1 MPTLPLHI
9 KRAYLC
15 EWPPLPSCER
25 ESTRAAKP
33 APSRFWA
40 NLTARTP
47 RLQVYALVYFTFEIT
62 GFVRK
67 SLHIFPLVL
76 VCLQG
81 PLLRADSA
89 VEWPTIEL
97 VQVATFPSGDVI
109 GATSARDGSERLFMV
124 SRDGRI
130 FVWTG
135 ATFLTSPFLDI
146 TTRTR
151 DPSPFAES
159 GLLGLAFSPDYAT
172 SGKFYV
178 HYNRQSDQASVVSRF
193 SKSAGDPNLANPD
206 SEEILLIVPQASAY
220 HKGGDLAF
228 GPDGFLY
235 ISLGDDDQAATTSAN
250 PAQRFDSLQGKI
262 LRLDVASIPPV
273 NGSYVIP
280 TSNPFVGSA
289 GVRGEIWASGLR
301 NPWRFSFDR
310 ANGDLYIADVG
321 ENAREEINV
330 QRSGGQGGQNY
341 GWPIREGTLPYGG
354 NANPN
359 PSALTEPVFDYGRD
373 LGRSVIGGYVYRG
386 PAGRMSGMYFFSD
399 YVSKRIWGMAFENG
413 VWQAQVIGAAG
424 TSPLAF
430 AEAEDGTL
438 YLVTTGGL
446 FRLRDTGHTHTPV
459 LRPLSN
465 DFSNP
470 VAVQVTTLTPGAVLY
485 YTLDGS
491 TPTETSPTVPAD
503 GIVIIDGGQ
512 TLRVSAYRAGLT
524 PTTSSPLSRVFS
536 AASPRLAIVG
546 RNPVY
551 GHLVSVSGTTQ
562 NSVFRYT
569 LDGTVPTVASAGTE
583 GTVLVRNG
591 EFLQVMATRSG
602 YVSSPVQ
609 FAMQPGEDHEET
621 QVSTLAGTGA
631 FGMRDGPMAEALFS
645 APTGIVWTPG
655 NLLFVTDYNSNES
668 KIRRIDLDT
677 GLVST
682 LCGAE
687 RGDVVGPLA
696 SARFGTPLRG
706 LYHDGRGGSLYVAD
720 TEYRKIKRI
729 DLINGTV
736 STVLVTSGPPDDVYL
751 SPAGRLYWSQFAT
764 IWTRDEATGL
774 AVRFAGSGVSQ
785 SEGLIGN
792 FSFCGGTGEELLA
805 LTSGIRRISSEGDV
819 LPYIGNSLG
828 PSSLGSVDG
837 PFASGRIAAL
847 NYAAD
852 IVRDSAGS
860 IYVTTGSSIRKIT
873 PETEVRSLAGIESFS
888 NSVPYLDGPGKTA
901 RFGFTVAGLAVDDG
915 GRVYVADPF
924 NKRIRLIEQADW
936 DADGVPD
943 SVDATAPYRMGG
955 DDGRI
960 DSDGDLLAN
969 TTEYFFG
976 SDPADAG
983 SALRPSITLRG
994 GVPVLSWP
1002 SRAGILYL
1010 VEKSVDLHQWEALP
1024 ALIKVG
1030 TGTIME
1036 WTQGDSIPADG
1047 RVFFRVIPFLP
1058 VP

>member
-1 MPTLPLHI
+1 MSFP
-9 KRAYLC
+9 
-15 EWPPLPSCER
+15 
-25 ESTRAAKP
+25 
-33 APSRFWA
+33 
-40 NLTARTP
+40 
-47 RLQVYALVYFTFEIT
+47 VEIT

-67 SLHIFPLVL
+67 SLSILSLVL
-76 VCLQG
+76 VSLQSMA
-81 PLLRADSA
+81 LRADAA
-89 VEWPTIEL
+89 VDWPTIEL
-97 VQVATFPSGDVI
+97 VQVATFPSGDVV
-109 GATSARDGSERLFMV
+109 GAISARDGSGRLFMV
-124 SRDGRI
+124 GRDGRI

-135 ATFLTSPFLDI
+135 AAFLASPFLDI
-146 TTRTR
+146 TARTR
-151 DPSPFAES
+151 DPNPFAES

-193 SKSAGDPNLANPD
+193 SRSAGDANLANPN
-206 SEEILLIVPQASAY
+206 SEEVLLIVPQASEY

-235 ISLGDDDQAATTSAN
+235 ISLGDDRQSATTSVN
-250 PAQRFDSLQGKI
+250 PAQRLNSLQGKI

-280 TSNPFVGSA
+280 PSNPFVSSTGA
-289 GVRGEIWASGLR
+289 RGEIWASGLR

-310 ANGDLYIADVG
+310 ANGDLYVADVG
-321 ENAREEINV
+321 ENTREEINV
-330 QRSGGQGGQNY
+330 QRTGANGGQNY

-354 NANPN
+354 NANTN

-373 LGRSVIGGYVYRG
+373 LGRSVIGGYVHRG
-386 PAGRMSGMYFFSD
+386 PAGRMSGMYFFAD

-413 VWQAQVIGAAG
+413 AWQAQVIGAAG

-446 FRLRDTGHTHTPV
+446 FRLRDTVHTHTPV
-459 LRPLSN
+459 LWPLSN
-465 DFSNP
+465 SFSNP

-524 PTTSSPLSRVFS
+524 PTTSSPLSRVF
-536 AASPRLAIVG
+536 AVASPRLAIVG
-546 RNPVY
+546 RNPGY
-551 GHLVSVSGTTQ
+551 GHLVSVSSTTQ

-569 LDGTVPTVASAGTE
+569 LDGTVPTVASDRAD

-591 EFLQVMATRSG
+591 EFLQVVAMRPG
-602 YVSSPVQ
+602 YTSSPVT
-609 FAMQPGEDHEET
+609 FVPQPTEDHEAT
-621 QVSTLAGTGA
+621 QVSTLAGTGE

-645 APTGIVWTPG
+645 APNGIVWTPE
-655 NLLFVTDYNSNES
+655 NQLFVTDYNSNES

-706 LYHDGRGGSLYVAD
+706 ICYDSRDGCLYVAD

-729 DLINGTV
+729 DLSNGTV
-736 STVLVTSGPPDDVYL
+736 STVVVTSGAPTDVYL
-751 SPAGRLYWSQFAT
+751 SPASRLYWSQFAS

-774 AVRFAGSGVSQ
+774 AVRFAGTGGSQ
-785 SEGLIGN
+785 SGGLIHN
-792 FSFCGGTGEELLA
+792 FSIFGGAGEELLA
-805 LTSGIRRISSEGDV
+805 LTSGIRRISSAGDV
-819 LPYIGNSLG
+819 LPYIGDLLG
-828 PSSLGSVDG
+828 PSSLGNADG
-837 PFASGRIAAL
+837 PFASGRIAAGFD
-847 NYAAD
+847 AAD
-852 IVRDSAGS
+852 IVRDAAGA

-873 PETEVRSLAGIESFS
+873 PGHAVRSVAGTTLYS
-888 NSVPYLDGPGKTA
+888 NSTPHLDGPGKTA
-901 RFGFTVAGLAVDDG
+901 RFGFTVAGLAVDDVG
-915 GRVYVADPF
+915 KVYVADTA

-936 DADGVPD
+936 DGDGVLD
-943 SVDATAPYRMGG
+943 SVDATAPYRLGG

-969 TTEYFFG
+969 ATEYLVG

-983 SALRPSITLRG
+983 SALRPSITLSG
-994 GVPVLSWP
+994 GAPIVSWP
-1002 SRAGILYL
+1002 TRAGILYL
-1010 VEKSVDLHQWEALP
+1010 VEKSVDLREWAPLP
-1024 ALIKVG
+1024 ASAKVG

-1036 WTQGDSIPADG
+1036 WTQGESLTAGG
-1047 RVFFRVIPFLP
+1047 RAFFRVIPFFP